1 MLTAKI
7 LRKLM
12 DQELLQ
18 KRLSVQSLLPIP
30 VTYEQSEQQTGCRTA
45 KMGRISYVGSC
56 IAQRHDRL
64 QSQPY
69 SESRPGRNSPPVE
82 KNTPPAA
89 QSNFNLGI

>member
-1 MLTAKI
+1 MAVGGFYMMILGDFFLRAGKSVLTAKI

-45 KMGRISYVGSC
+45 EMG
-56 IAQRHDRL
+56 
-64 QSQPY
+64 
-69 SESRPGRNSPPVE
+69 
-82 KNTPPAA
+82 
-89 QSNFNLGI
+89 